1 MKKDAESKREKLA
14 GSHYEPSSKKDQDE
28 LWEENM
34 MKQLKQFEDRG
45 LEEMT
50 DNLKQAKKE
59 LKKLKKKK
67 DKKEKKD
74 KKDKS
79 ERKEKKAKK
88 EKKIKEL
95 KESRKD

>member
-1 MKKDAESKREKLA
+1 LKKDAESKREKLA

-50 DNLKQAKKE
+50 DKLRQAKKE
-59 LKKLKKKK
+59 LKKLKKK
-67 DKKEKKD
+67 EGQ
-74 KKDKS
+74 
-79 ERKEKKAKK
+79 ERKEGQKGQK
-88 EKKIKEL
+88 
-95 KESRKD
+95 